1 MGLARTAAARDAQG
15 GSSGTGSRYVA
26 PVSTSDLS
34 SSSTSHSMATPISSP
49 GISSV
54 GHLPPGAPD
63 YPPTDMPSQKPHKP
77 YRSATIEQGVN
88 LVANDEKAIW
98 STHYIDP
105 QLRNPIVSMPS
116 QVTNMANVALSGLAS
131 GEKTRYNATTGAPI
145 DGMAKLARSWFVAPD
160 AKFSSE
166 YGGIELSLA
175 VVDGS
180 EEEKWGSGKG
190 RKKARVEVIS
200 RQGGIR
206 VDLVS
211 FSNVHDTWL
220 MTSSRLSTIARWI

>member
-1 MGLARTAAARDAQG
+1 MQSPT
-15 GSSGTGSRYVA
+15 
-26 PVSTSDLS
+26 
-34 SSSTSHSMATPISSP
+34 TP
-49 GISSV
+49 SV
-54 GHLPPGAPD
+54 GHLPDGAPD
-63 YPPTDMPSQKPHKP
+63 FPPTQMPAPERRVKPH
-77 YRSATIEQGVN
+77 RTAVSEQGVN

-116 QVTNMANVALSGLAS
+116 QVTNMTNMALSGLSS
-131 GEKTRYNATTGAPI
+131 GDKTKYNSTTGAPI

-166 YGGIELSLA
+166 YGGIEVSLA

-180 EEEKWGSGKG
+180 SEEQWGSEKG
-190 RKKARVEVIS
+190 RKKARVEIIS

-206 VDLVS
+206 FVLVS
-211 FSNVHDTWL
+211 LPLFI
-220 MTSSRLSTIARWI
+220 RLWTLAY